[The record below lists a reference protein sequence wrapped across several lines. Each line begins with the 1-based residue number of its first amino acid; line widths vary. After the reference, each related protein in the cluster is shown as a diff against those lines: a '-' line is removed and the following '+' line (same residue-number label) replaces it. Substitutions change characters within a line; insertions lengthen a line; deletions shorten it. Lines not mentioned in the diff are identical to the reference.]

1 VVVVGVSFANSCSRQ
16 MPEGKQT
23 YEKTHTPFPQ
33 LIHKRRTR
41 KIVHKFMPDNLALAS
56 LTEFHLHAGR
66 KQTHFM

>member
-1 VVVVGVSFANSCSRQ
+1 